1 MASFLWRATVITHRY
16 LGVAVGLLMLVW
28 FASGI
33 VMMYVAYPELTDRD
47 RLSSLA
53 PIPWEGCCLLYTQK
67 FADDDPIR
75 AVQIQSLADEPVMRI
90 RPEGRP
96 GRLSSL
102 GVSGPTLQ
110 LDERKARTI
119 VLDAAQRII
128 GHDAQPVLSE
138 IIDRDQWTV
147 GDAGE
152 GNRPLFHFVFD
163 DPKGTHIYVSGT
175 TGEVV
180 LWTTATQRFWN
191 WFGAIPHWLYFTQL
205 RSNGPLWAQIVI
217 WTSILGGFL
226 TVIGLILGISQFKRG
241 NNGRISPYR
250 GWFYWHHLAGLL
262 FGIVTLTW
270 VVSGTLSMNPWGF
283 LEGGGGNERI
293 RVAGEP
299 LTWGAVR
306 DSIEAIRQAAPT
318 GVVRLTTA
326 ILDGKLFWVAAQAN
340 GTVQRLDA
348 QGRKAVVTAAD
359 LQAATQR
366 LAGSVPIE
374 SQELVTGEDPYYFAF
389 GIAERRDPPPFPVYR
404 VILNDS
410 EHTRYY
416 LDAGTGELLR
426 KVDADGRGYRW
437 LFSGLHRLDFAA
449 WLRLR
454 PTWDMIMLALLLGG
468 IGITATGTYLALS
481 RIKRDLTFRRAPR
494 GSDLIRPPAE

>member
-1 MASFLWRATVITHRY
+1 MTSFLWRATVITHRY

-47 RLSSLA
+47 RLASLA
-53 PIPWEGCCLLYTQK
+53 PIPWEACCLLYSQN

-75 AVQIQSLADEPVMRI
+75 AVQIQSLAGEPVLRI

-102 GVSGPTLQ
+102 GLSGPTLEI
-110 LDERKARTI
+110 DESKARAV
-119 VLDAAQRII
+119 VLDAAPRII
-128 GHDAQPVLSE
+128 GRAAQPVLAE
-138 IIDRDQWTV
+138 TIERDQWTV

-163 DPKGTHIYVSGT
+163 DPQRTHIYVSST

-191 WFGAIPHWLYFTQL
+191 WLGAIPHWLYFTQL
-205 RSNGPLWAQIVI
+205 RSNGPLWAKIVI

-226 TVIGLILGISQFKRG
+226 TIIGLFLGISQFKRG
-241 NNGRISPYR
+241 SNGRISPYR
-250 GWFYWHHLAGLL
+250 GWFYWHHLAGLV

-283 LEGGGGNERI
+283 LEGGGGNERV
-293 RVAGEP
+293 RLAGEP
-299 LTWGAVR
+299 LSWSAVR
-306 DSIEAIRQAAPT
+306 DSIDAIRQASPP
-318 GVVRLTTA
+318 GIVRLTTA
-326 ILDGKLFWVAAQAN
+326 PLDGKLFWIAAQGN
-340 GTVQRLDA
+340 GMVQRLDA
-348 QGRKAVVTAAD
+348 NGKPAAVSAND
-359 LQAATQR
+359 LQAAAQR
-366 LAGSVPIE
+366 LAGTTPIE
-374 SQELVTGEDPYYFAF
+374 SQELVTGEDAYYFAF
-389 GIAERRDPPPFPVYR
+389 GIAERSDPPPFPVYR
-404 VILNDS
+404 INLNDA

-416 LDAGTGELLR
+416 LDPGTGALLR

-449 WLRLR
+449 WLRTR
-454 PTWDMIMLALLLGG
+454 PIWDMIMLVLLLGG
-468 IGITATGTYLALS
+468 IGITATGAYLALS
-481 RIKRDLTFRRAPR
+481 RIKRDLTFRRQP
-494 GSDLIRPPAE
+494 